1 MDEARDG
8 VSRRDF
14 VAGLVGGTAA
24 VALGGPAALAAE
36 GRALV
41 VRVASPKVWNDGR
54 RDPEAVAAMFA
65 AGLEAFTGEK
75 SVRAAWSRFVKPGE
89 KVGLKINLLGRP
101 FLVTAREVT
110 DAVSGSLIASGVPPA
125 DVIVWDRYKAHFAR
139 TPYEVGPGR
148 HGERIEAGG
157 SYDASK
163 ALHASGGVAPI
174 DRLATERTHATIS
187 LPVLKDHGAS
197 GVTMAL
203 KNIAFGAFEHHPK
216 AHDNGCDP
224 YIAEAYAHYV
234 KHNRVALIVLDATQA
249 CFDGG
254 PRPSDRSK
262 IWDENAIYLA
272 TDPVALDVVGR
283 DVIMERRR
291 KAGLRDTSRMCR
303 HIETAR
309 RLGLGIADPARIEVR
324 AIEV

>member
-1 MDEARDG
+1 MTEARNG

-14 VAGLVGGTAA
+14 VAGLAGGTAA
-24 VALGGPAALAAE
+24 VALGGAGVFAAE
-36 GRALV
+36 GTATV
-41 VRVASPKVWNDGR
+41 VRVTSASVWRDGR
-54 RDPEAVAAMFA
+54 RDGEVVARMLD
-65 AGLEAFTGEK
+65 AGLVALTGEK
-75 SVRAAWSRFVKPGE
+75 TAAAAWRRFVTPGE

-110 DAVSGSLIASGVPPA
+110 DAVSGSLIGSGVPA
-125 DVIVWDRYKAHFAR
+125 GDVVVWDRYKAHFAR
-139 TPYEVGPGR
+139 TPYAIGPGR
-148 HGERIEAGG
+148 YGERIEAGG
-157 SYDASK
+157 SYDATK

-174 DRLATERTHATIS
+174 DRMATERTRVTIS

-203 KNIAFGAFEHHPK
+203 KNVAFGAFEHHPK

-224 YIAEAYAHYV
+224 YIAEAYAHFV

-262 IWDENAIYLA
+262 IWNENALYLA

-283 DVIMERRR
+283 AVIMDRR
-291 KAGLRDTSRMCR
+291 KQAGLRDTTRLCR

-309 RLGLGIADPARIEVR
+309 RLGLGVGDPARIEVR
-324 AIEV
+324 EIRV